1 MKDGVN
7 TASYPWEPMLP
18 RYFLYT
24 FPAAFILI
32 TNAEFRMQMHDLDE
46 TKVNSLYIGNTNDN

>member
-18 RYFLYT
+18 RYFAYT
-24 FPAAFILI
+24 FPSEYSLI
-32 TNAEFRMQMHDLDE
+32 TNAEFSMKINDIDE
-46 TKVNSLYIGNTNDN
+46 KKVNSLYFGNNNDN